1 MIDPAPLSALHIGNF
16 KAFGDTQTI
25 PIKPI
30 TLIFGPNSA
39 GKSSIIHSLIFAHE
53 AATQYRGKSDPL
65 DVHTTVLGG
74 HSVELG
80 GFDNFIH
87 RSSSTAAAATE
98 VEWGLDFPVSVAR
111 ILTPLL
117 PDTKTISV
125 RIRFGRVNKNILGAY
140 NVEYDD
146 EERPSSIS
154 RDVAFTFEKLTVSS
168 VEIRLD
174 GVAFCR
180 FGISIQPE
188 EPWDHES
195 ATLISTS
202 LDLAHPAVSVLLD
215 RAISPALSRD
225 FGMGLHLINYSHA
238 LLDFELRDTCDDL
251 DYLEEREK
259 KLSTQLRQCI
269 KKVLASAKNVISRVH
284 YLGPL
289 RQVPD
294 RLLILPNEAESI
306 SNANGMR
313 SYREL
318 LRNPNLVKD
327 VSTWLEKLDF
337 GYTLELEDLIRSSKL
352 EEELKARSPESIER
366 QFKARRSGEKIARE
380 AARVRKLNA
389 IPLLILRDKRSG
401 IEVSMKDV
409 GAGVAQA
416 LPVICS
422 LVSAKNSVVAI
433 EQPELHLHPRLQAE
447 LGDLFIEAAGKN
459 NAIIAETH
467 SEHLILRILRRIRE
481 TTDDKLPKGMRP
493 LRADDVCVLY
503 VQPGESGSTVMQL
516 EITSDGDF
524 VQRWP
529 NGFFADRL
537 KELF

>member
-1 MIDPAPLSALHIGNF
+1 
-16 KAFGDTQTI
+16 
-25 PIKPI
+25 
-30 TLIFGPNSA
+30 
-39 GKSSIIHSLIFAHE
+39 
-53 AATQYRGKSDPL
+53 
-65 DVHTTVLGG
+65 
-74 HSVELG
+74 
-80 GFDNFIH
+80 
-87 RSSSTAAAATE
+87 
-98 VEWGLDFPVSVAR
+98 
-111 ILTPLL
+111 
-117 PDTKTISV
+117 
-125 RIRFGRVNKNILGAY
+125 
-140 NVEYDD
+140 
-146 EERPSSIS
+146 
-154 RDVAFTFEKLTVSS
+154 
-168 VEIRLD
+168 
-174 GVAFCR
+174 
-180 FGISIQPE
+180 
-188 EPWDHES
+188 
-195 ATLISTS
+195 
-202 LDLAHPAVSVLLD
+202 
-215 RAISPALSRD
+215 
-225 FGMGLHLINYSHA
+225 
-238 LLDFELRDTCDDL
+238 
-251 DYLEEREK
+251 
-259 KLSTQLRQCI
+259 
-269 KKVLASAKNVISRVH
+269 
-284 YLGPL
+284 
-289 RQVPD
+289 
-294 RLLILPNEAESI
+294 
-306 SNANGMR
+306 
-313 SYREL
+313 
-318 LRNPNLVKD
+318 LVKD

-337 GYTLELEDLIRSSKL
+337 GYTLELEGLIRSSKL